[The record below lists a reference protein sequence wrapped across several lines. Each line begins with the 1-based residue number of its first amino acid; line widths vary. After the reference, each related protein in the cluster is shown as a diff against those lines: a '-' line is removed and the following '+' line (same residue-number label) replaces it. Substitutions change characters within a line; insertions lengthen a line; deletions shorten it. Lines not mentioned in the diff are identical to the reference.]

1 MLNGD
6 RKKNGKKKKINRTK
20 ETFMLQ
26 DKFERRW

>member
-6 RKKNGKKKKINRTK
+6 GNENGKKKINRS
-20 ETFMLQ
+20 EEIFLLQ